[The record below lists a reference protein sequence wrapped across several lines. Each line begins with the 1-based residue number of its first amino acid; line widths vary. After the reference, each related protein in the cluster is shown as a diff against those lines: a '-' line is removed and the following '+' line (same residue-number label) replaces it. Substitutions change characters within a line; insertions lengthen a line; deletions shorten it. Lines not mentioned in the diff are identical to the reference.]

1 MLWHIGLVYDQEL
14 AESLGICAFD
24 TLRAN
29 NFVCIKFNHI
39 KPHLKI
45 AKNNSRD
52 RHPLYVDSNE
62 LQL

>member
-29 NFVCIKFNHI
+29 NLVCMKFKHI
-39 KPHLKI
+39 KPHLKSPRI
-45 AKNNSRD
+45 IHVTDTRFM
-52 RHPLYVDSNE
+52 
-62 LQL
+62 